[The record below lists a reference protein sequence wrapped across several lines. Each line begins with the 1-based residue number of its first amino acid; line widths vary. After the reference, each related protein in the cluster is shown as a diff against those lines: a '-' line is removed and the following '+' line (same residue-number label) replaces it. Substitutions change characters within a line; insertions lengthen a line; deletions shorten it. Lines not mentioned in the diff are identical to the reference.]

1 MLEHTITDSPQA
13 ASTGVDDLL
22 AAPDRLLPAALTLLE
37 SEHERG
43 QQVMPGHS
51 SIGGCPREAA
61 YGLQGVPAD
70 PEWAVTPSISSWIG
84 QAVHRTLL
92 PALATLLSGE
102 AVEGATY
109 ELAVPWTPALP
120 SEQGLPPEL
129 RRLPPITGHV
139 DLPVPSGV
147 IDLKTVSRHGLDRAK
162 REGPKGRNL
171 LQVHSNAAGLID
183 AGRDITWVGLLLV
196 CTESSLDR
204 QDHNGLLYVQPLDPA
219 LVASAA
225 EWWRGVV
232 DSPPEQQERTER
244 GPGLSFA
251 CDECRWLRRCWGPD
265 AEPGRVGPQ
274 SLLAVESDAVVSALT
289 MYQEAGARIT
299 DAGRA
304 ERAAKADQEWARALI
319 AGADEGTYVG
329 KGGRMVDLRIKPG
342 STRLDQAEARAA
354 LEAAGLPVPMK
365 RDRDRVVITDVQ

>member
-1 MLEHTITDSPQA
+1 MLEAPPADRPQP
-13 ASTGVDDLL
+13 ASTPVDDLL

-37 SEHERG
+37 STHERG
-43 QQVMPGHS
+43 QQTAPGHS

-61 YGLQGVPAD
+61 YGHHGTPTD
-70 PEWAVTPSISSWIG
+70 PEWQPTPSIASWIG

-139 DLPVPSGV
+139 DLPVPGGV
-147 IDLKTVSRHGLDRAK
+147 IDLKTVSRHGLDRAR

-171 LQVHSNAAGLID
+171 LQVHANAAGLID

-196 CTESSLDR
+196 CTETSLDR
-204 QDHNGLLYVQPLDPA
+204 QDHNGLLYVQPLDPDLITA
-219 LVASAA
+219 AA

-232 DSPPEQQERTER
+232 DAPPEQQERTER
-244 GPGLSFA
+244 GPGLSLP

-265 AEPGRVGPQ
+265 ATPGRVGPQ
-274 SLLAVESDAVVSALT
+274 SLLAVESDAVVSALL
-289 MYQEAGARIT
+289 MHQEAAERIT
-299 DAGRA
+299 EAGRV

-319 AGADEGTYVG
+319 ADADEGTYVG

-342 STRLDQAEARAA
+342 ATRLDQQEAREA
-354 LEAAGLPVPMK
+354 LKAAGLPIPMK
-365 RDRDRVVITDVQ
+365 RDRDRLAITDVT